1 MCLNEKFL
9 FEVYGSGEPA
19 KTPEELAEAA
29 KRISEDISYYNKTA
43 THPNGMY
50 EILHQGNP
58 YAGEEG
64 ETELIHSIQGA
75 EVKYTPGQGNHFSV
89 KVNWKNNRPETE
101 IENIGICI
109 HETDEEIKLGH
120 IFSTTPWGIIK
131 KNRTGVGATTLEINA
146 ERNSIIVVPTKTLAY
161 TKYMTGWDEITGKN
175 KYCYVGSPIG
185 ECTQDTRQAI
195 QRYLQDNDIKYKK
208 FLVVADSFP
217 TLIEEIGESVYKDYF
232 LMIDEIDTYQDD
244 STFRPALPDAI
255 DYYFRFNPYNRC
267 LVSATIKEFSHPQVN
282 QEPVIE
288 LEYPPVPMLTVKL
301 IHGQNVT
308 AIVKEQI
315 EAIPAG
321 EKVLIAYNKVQSI
334 LEIIGMLPEDLQ
346 QQCAILCG
354 PASRTNAERYYIETI
369 ERHLPKRI
377 NFITCTYFVG
387 VDINERYHLISVSD
401 TTYPYTVLSP
411 DKMIQIRGRCRSN
424 EGVLS
429 ETIVYNTK
437 YERNPPD
444 IAQIKRG
451 YLEFARDMASY
462 INGIDE
468 MKKKYPQ
475 FNTSS
480 FKNVKKAVSE
490 SAQIKLLSGN
500 SLIKIIRVNMDGVC
514 EINYFP
520 IDSICEGFYVI
531 KHLYNQPQ
539 TLRGKMQGE
548 GYTVH
553 FEERDIPITEEQQ
566 GIRDNVA
573 EQYEDNDHNTVER
586 VIAKLQKLNEAGE
599 LDDRN
604 IRQIE
609 IELQDRGAGKAF
621 LERFKKLRAYMPFE
635 ELITAL
641 QSIPARDTTQVFK
654 KLVNNVIF
662 YCLTENNPF
671 KASLKASFPIG
682 HIATPEEI
690 SRGMTTAFVP
700 LILERLL
707 HPTSSIRY
715 LGLLFDIR
723 RVRSQKRAY
732 KIVNHNKMGFTWT
745 PLKRIETNEELK
757 ELFEIIWR

>member
-1 MCLNEKFL
+1 MD
-9 FEVYGSGEPA
+9 G
-19 KTPEELAEAA
+19 
-29 KRISEDISYYNKTA
+29 R
-43 THPNGMY
+43 
-50 EILHQGNP
+50 
-58 YAGEEG
+58 
-64 ETELIHSIQGA
+64 
-75 EVKYTPGQGNHFSV
+75 
-89 KVNWKNNRPETE
+89 
-101 IENIGICI
+101 
-109 HETDEEIKLGH
+109 
-120 IFSTTPWGIIK
+120 
-131 KNRTGVGATTLEINA
+131 
-146 ERNSIIVVPTKTLAY
+146 
-161 TKYMTGWDEITGKN
+161 DEITGKN
-175 KYCYVGSPIG
+175 KYCYIGSAIG
-185 ECTQDTRQAI
+185 ECTQNIRQVI
-195 QRYLQDNDIKYKK
+195 RRYLQNNDIRHKK
-208 FLVVADSFP
+208 FLVVADSLP
-217 TLIEEIGESVYKDYF
+217 TLIEEIGEDVYKNYF

-244 STFRPALPDAI
+244 STFRPVLPDAI
-255 DYYFRFNPYNRC
+255 DYYFRFNPYHRC
-267 LVSATIKEFSHPQVN
+267 LVSATIKEFSHPDVQ

-288 LEYPPVPMLTVKL
+288 LEYPPVPMPTVKL

-308 AIVKEQI
+308 AIAKELI
-315 EAIPAG
+315 EGIPA
-321 EKVLIAYNKVQSI
+321 EKKVLIAYNKIQSI

-354 PASRTNAERYYIETI
+354 SSSETNAGRYYVETI
-369 ERHLPKRI
+369 KENLPKRI

-387 VDINERYHLISVSD
+387 VDIKERYHLISVSD

-451 YLEFARDMASY
+451 YLEFAGDMASY
-462 INGIDE
+462 INGVDE

-490 SAQIKLLSGN
+490 SAQIKPLSGN
-500 SLIKIIRVNMDGVC
+500 SLIKIIRVNIDGIC

-520 IDSICEGFYVI
+520 IDSICEGFSII
-531 KHLYNQPQ
+531 KHLYSHSQNLYEQ
-539 TLRGKMQGE
+539 MQGE

-553 FEERDIPITEEQQ
+553 FEERDVPVTQEQQ
-566 GIRDNVA
+566 DSRDKA
-573 EQYEDNDHNTVER
+573 TEQYGDTERNTIDQIIV
-586 VIAKLQKLNEAGE
+586 KLQKLNEAGE

-609 IELQDRGAGKAF
+609 IKLQDRGAGKAF

-641 QSIPARDTTQVFK
+641 QTIPPKDTTKADK

-682 HIATPEEI
+682 HIATPEEVT
-690 SRGMTTAFVP
+690 RGITTAFIP
-700 LILERLL
+700 LILESPLRT
-707 HPTSSIRY
+707 TSPIRY

-723 RVRSQKRAY
+723 RVRNRPGAY